1 MILIFRTSIRIAVA
15 QIFLLSSALFG
26 QEMAYYQLEA
36 SNDFELV
43 GIPIQRPELATI
55 KIKSAQ
61 KDLATTWNSIST
73 SQTFSIPMLKNREC
87 YAEVRGPSTHSA
99 LGHRLEIDELAS
111 LMRKD
116 GKLIFK
122 VSPKN
127 STTPDKVLI
136 PGTELAIREHFDVS
150 SLLGDIVKKQILY
163 GKQKPESFQFFL
175 NQWVGKD
182 ILKLTSFQ
190 NPKGS
195 LFWKDPS
202 SKIVKREDT
211 TIPVGSALGIKF
223 GLLRG
228 PVLWLTGDRRST
240 PLPFPLRAGWNLLSY
255 PYPRD
260 LRLGTDWGGADSGIL
275 GGTTPTA
282 SDLLQICQ
290 GPVKVSY
297 AFEVPKSGLARRWRQ
312 VNSERPTEWKFPA
325 TYLDVVPAGQGFL
338 LWKAKA
344 DSNHCFHPPKA

>member
-1 MILIFRTSIRIAVA
+1 MTLTFPTNIRIAVA
-15 QIFLLSSALFG
+15 QIFLFSSALFA
-26 QEMAYYQLEA
+26 QEMAGYQLEA

-87 YAEVRGPSTHSA
+87 YAEVIGPSTHSA

-111 LMRKD
+111 LKRKD

-127 STTPDKVLI
+127 STTPEKVLVL
-136 PGTELAIREHFDVS
+136 GTELAIREHFDVS

-190 NPKGS
+190 NPNGS
-195 LFWKDPS
+195 LYWKDPS
-202 SKIVKREDT
+202 SRVLQREDT
-211 TIPVGSALGIKF
+211 TIPLGSALGIKF

-228 PVLWLTGDRRST
+228 PVLGLTGDRRST

-255 PYPRD
+255 PYPKD
-260 LRLGTDWGGADSGIL
+260 LRLGTDWGETDSGIL
-275 GGTTPTA
+275 GGTAPTA
-282 SDLLQICQ
+282 TDLLQICQ

-344 DSNHCFHPPKA
+344 DSNHCFHPPKS